1 MGRRGG
7 DRGGGRNL
15 GGALARATATTKGME
30 IETVDATEDQDARSP
45 ERQGPVQA
53 TPARRAGPQTRT
65 QARTPKPRARAGRR
79 NQPDYSARSISIL
92 ESVYES
98 LDQALV
104 DPELQRQIKVECAEW
119 GVWVPQ
125 KKAGK
130 SELMELLLLRWLN
143 ETYGKQS

>member
-7 DRGGGRNL
+7 SGGRNL
-15 GGALARATATTKGME
+15 GGAMSRAAATKKGRE
-30 IETVDATEDQDARSP
+30 AETRDLPEERESLSAGQQALVQPAPALRTGTRS
-45 ERQGPVQA
+45 R
-53 TPARRAGPQTRT
+53 TPS
-65 QARTPKPRARAGRR
+65 RTPKPRDRPGRR
-79 NQPDYSARSISIL
+79 NQAGYSARSISIL
-92 ESVYES
+92 ESVYEN

-130 SELMELLLLRWLN
+130 SELMELLLLRWLD
-143 ETYGKQS
+143 EVYGRQ

>member
-7 DRGGGRNL
+7 GRGGRNL
-15 GGALARATATTKGME
+15 GGALARATATTKG
-30 IETVDATEDQDARSP
+30 IEVEPVDAPEEQDAPSSEQRA
-45 ERQGPVQA
+45 PVKAAQ
-53 TPARRAGPQTRT
+53 ARRNGTQTRT
-65 QARTPKPRARAGRR
+65 QARTPTRRERPGRR
-79 NQPDYSARSISIL
+79 NQPNYSARSISIL

-98 LDQALV
+98 LDQTLV

-130 SELMELLLLRWLN
+130 SELMELLLLRWLD
-143 ETYGKQS
+143 EVYGKQS

>member
-7 DRGGGRNL
+7 GRGSRNL
-15 GGALARATATTKGME
+15 GGALARATATTKG
-30 IETVDATEDQDARSP
+30 IEAGTADASEGQDIPSP
-45 ERQGPVQA
+45 KQRAPVQA
-53 TPARRAGPQTRT
+53 PPARRTGTQTRT

-92 ESVYES
+92 ENVYES

-143 ETYGKQS
+143 DVYGRES